1 MGIIAKKPEN
11 DFKKV
16 EPGSYVARCFSMIEI
31 GTIDTEYKGAKKKSH
46 KVMLTFELPEELEVF
61 YIDKGLEP
69 YAVSKTYTLSMFKD
83 SNLRKDL
90 EGWRGKGFT
99 EQEAEAF
106 DITVL
111 LGLPCMLSVI
121 HEPGITDPSKTYVK
135 IASISRLPKKTECPP
150 QINPTKLLSYD
161 NFNWDVF
168 NALSDYLKDKIES
181 SEEFQLLQEPSTT
194 HTDEGLPVKE
204 DEPNDLPF

>member
-1 MGIIAKKPEN
+1 MAIIAKKPDN

-31 GTIDTEYKGAKKKSH
+31 GTIETEFKGQKKKQK
-46 KVMLTFELPEELEVF
+46 KVMLTWELPDELDIF
-61 YIDKGLEP
+61 DPDKGPQP

-99 EQEAEAF
+99 EEEAEAF

-111 LGLPCMLSVI
+111 IGKPCMLSVI
-121 HEPGITDPSKTYVK
+121 HQPGKDDPSKSYVLVS
-135 IASISRLPKKTECPP
+135 SISRLMKNTECPK
-150 QINPTKLLSYD
+150 QVNPTRVLSFD
-161 NFNWDVF
+161 EFNWDIY
-168 NALSDYLKDKIES
+168 NSLSDYLKEKIAS
-181 SEEFQLLQEPSTT
+181 SDEFQLMQEPEVT
-194 HTDEGLPVKE
+194 HTDEVPGSKNE
-204 DEPNDLPF
+204 DDSPF